1 MRQRN
6 LSWLTVT
13 CVEHRKVKWDAA
25 IWHRAERVGV
35 LVLTA
40 FPSVWSKAT
49 GENRWKG
56 RGGEERRGGEKG
68 REGRW
73 GKGRQGRKGRKKNEM
88 TAVIFSDPYN
98 WLKGMK
104 DQRQLRGL
112 EPWQT
117 RLRPVLKGRRSRCS
131 EDTELNTII
140 FFFFLRQSFI
150 TRNQL
155 CYQCGITWRTAF
167 LWQVG
172 NLQRSVLT
180 VHQSK
185 NSRRTL
191 IPVGF
196 ILNVILFWF

>member
-56 RGGEERRGGEKG
+56 REGEERKEGK
-68 REGRW
+68 GRW
-73 GKGRQGRKGRKKNEM
+73 GKEGKGRQVKAREEGKKKKNEM

-140 FFFFLRQSFI
+140 FFFFFTTKLH
-150 TRNQL
+150 N
-155 CYQCGITWRTAF
+155 
-167 LWQVG
+167 
-172 NLQRSVLT
+172 
-180 VHQSK
+180 
-185 NSRRTL
+185 
-191 IPVGF
+191 
-196 ILNVILFWF
+196 